1 MTGGTKLW
9 KAAAKHAATLRTV
22 FMAAAVKHFCEGVTG
37 TFSGGYGGK
46 SPTGVSSAFGSEGRN
61 DPMPQTIT
69 QTVTDYVHAMAYADE
84 GLMRDVFDPR
94 ASIVGTFEGETE
106 WLSLEDFVDQM
117 RKTERGLPD
126 HDPTFEII
134 GIDKEGDSAS
144 VKLTTS
150 FDGMDFYEYL
160 SLLEHEGNW
169 SIVHKLYHIKR

>member
-1 MTGGTKLW
+1 
-9 KAAAKHAATLRTV
+9 
-22 FMAAAVKHFCEGVTG
+22 
-37 TFSGGYGGK
+37 
-46 SPTGVSSAFGSEGRN
+46 
-61 DPMPQTIT
+61 MPQTIT

-126 HDPTFEII
+126 HDPAFEIL

-144 VKLTTS
+144 VKLTTR

-160 SLLEHEGNW
+160 SLLEHDGNW
-169 SIVHKLYHIKR
+169 SIVHKLYHIKP